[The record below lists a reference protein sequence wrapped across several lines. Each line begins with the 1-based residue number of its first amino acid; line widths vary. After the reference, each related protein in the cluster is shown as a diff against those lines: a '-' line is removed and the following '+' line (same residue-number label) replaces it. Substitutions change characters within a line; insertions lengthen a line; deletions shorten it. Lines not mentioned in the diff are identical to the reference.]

1 MAYRQLPN
9 DQSSRASVNSAPGL
23 DRRTTGAVSA
33 AKTSTMRPEES
44 AMTFA
49 DLLRIIIVVWAPVVG
64 AAVVALWRLSQSLIA
79 SIAHGG

>member
-1 MAYRQLPN
+1 MAYRQLHN
-9 DQSSRASVNSAPGL
+9 DQSSKPSFNSAPRL
-23 DRRTTGAVSA
+23 DRRTTGAFLA
-33 AKTSTMRPEES
+33 AKTSTMRTEES

-49 DLLRIIIVVWAPVVG
+49 DLLRIVIVVWAPVVG